1 MIYYRC
7 PHDPGHRAHV
17 AAYPDHPYVSVRED
31 VLMAGRASFFAQY
44 VFGPDRAT
52 MLKTQLPAYATAE
65 AAQRATRAKRLDKRL
80 DQIET
85 AQQALVTELETPAD
99 PGDPAAQA
107 LRERIRA
114 RYRELHTERAML
126 ETQRDQLDTATTEVN
141 DPTLLYKLPILGDIL
156 TGAPA
161 RLPNSS
167 SRPSTST
174 PSTAKSSTRS
184 PSTSPS
190 PRPPR
195 RPSPSSSPTPAS
207 PTPPRHHPPP
217 QAPAR
222 PFPIRRTPR
231 GDVRWRHSR
240 RSLPPTGWGGHRE
253 RAHGGGEDIASVP
266 YGGGEDVANGQRA
279 GYRDLRLLRSA

>member
-31 VLMAGRASFFAQY
+31 VLMAGTASFFAQY

-52 MLKTQLPAYATAE
+52 MLKTQLPADATAE

-141 DPTLLYKLPILGDIL
+141 DPTLLDKLPILGDIL

-161 RLPNSS
+161 GLAEQLFEAFHVHAVYSKELHQV
-167 SRPSTST
+167 TIHIT
-174 PSTAKSSTRS
+174 ITET
-184 PSTSPS
+184 T
-190 PRPPR
+190 
-195 RPSPSSSPTPAS
+195 
-207 PTPPRHHPPP
+207 P
-217 QAPAR
+217 QAIAQLLADARITNATQAPPA
-222 PFPIRRTPR
+222 PAGTGQAFSHSPHPQRRC
-231 GDVRWRHSR
+231 
-240 RSLPPTGWGGHRE
+240 
-253 RAHGGGEDIASVP
+253 AMAS
-266 YGGGEDVANGQRA
+266 
-279 GYRDLRLLRSA
+279 

>member
-1 MIYYRC
+1 
-7 PHDPGHRAHV
+7 
-17 AAYPDHPYVSVRED
+17 
-31 VLMAGRASFFAQY
+31 
-44 VFGPDRAT
+44 
-52 MLKTQLPAYATAE
+52 MLKTQLPADATAE

-141 DPTLLYKLPILGDIL
+141 DPTLLDKLPILGDIL

-161 RLPNSS
+161 GLAEQLFEAFHVHAVYSKELHQV
-167 SRPSTST
+167 TIHITITETT
-174 PSTAKSSTRS
+174 PQAIAQLLADARITNATQAPPAPAGTGQAFSHS
-184 PSTSPS
+184 PH
-190 PRPPR
+190 PR
-195 RPSPSSSPTPAS
+195 RRCAMASSPTVAA
-207 PTPPRHHPPP
+207 TDGVG
-217 QAPAR
+217 
-222 PFPIRRTPR
+222 RTPR
-231 GDVRWRHSR
+231 AYPRGR
-240 RSLPPTGWGGHRE
+240 GGHRE
-253 RAHGGGEDIASVP
+253 RTHGGGEDI
-266 YGGGEDVANGQRA
+266 ANGQRA